1 MKDVKDKLTV
11 AVYCSAVADLPA
23 HWQDGARVAGEW
35 IGARGATLVYGGV
48 DAGLMTIVARATHL
62 AGGRG
67 VGVVPTRRREW
78 ASPLND
84 IVVPTSDLNERKGT
98 MQLLADAFVVLPGGY
113 GTLDEFSTSFS
124 YINFTDQPDKH
135 IVLYN
140 PEGLYDPLLEQLRR
154 MVEGRLLRPKAMDI
168 LHVAT
173 QPEQMS
179 EILNTLFPE

>member
-1 MKDVKDKLTV
+1 MKDSITV
-11 AVYCSAVADLPA
+11 AVYCSAVNDLPE
-23 HWQDGARVAGEW
+23 HWQEGARVTGRW
-35 IGARGATLVYGGV
+35 IGGRKATLVYGGV
-48 DAGLMTIVARATHL
+48 GAGLMTEVARSTHE
-62 AGGRG
+62 AGGRV

-78 ASPLND
+78 ASEYND

-140 PEGLYDPLLEQLRR
+140 PDGLYDPLLEQLRR
-154 MVEGRLLRPKAMDI
+154 MVDARLLRPMALDI
-168 LHVAT
+168 LTVVTEPGGIAQALDT
-173 QPEQMS
+173 
-179 EILNTLFPE
+179 IFTK

>member
-1 MKDVKDKLTV
+1 MKDNVTI
-11 AVYCSAVADLPA
+11 AVYCSAVDNLPE
-23 HWQDGARVAGEW
+23 HWQEGARVTGRW
-35 IGARGATLVYGGV
+35 IGSHAATLVYGGV
-48 DAGLMTIVARATHL
+48 ESGLMTVVARTAHD
-62 AGGRG
+62 AGGRV

-78 ASPLND
+78 SSVFND

-140 PEGLYDPLLEQLRR
+140 PDGLYDPLIEQLHR
-154 MVEGRLLRPKAMDI
+154 MVGAGLLRPSALDI
-168 LHVAT
+168 LRVVT
-173 QPEQMS
+173 QPE
-179 EILNTLFPE
+179 EIAETLDSIFIHKI